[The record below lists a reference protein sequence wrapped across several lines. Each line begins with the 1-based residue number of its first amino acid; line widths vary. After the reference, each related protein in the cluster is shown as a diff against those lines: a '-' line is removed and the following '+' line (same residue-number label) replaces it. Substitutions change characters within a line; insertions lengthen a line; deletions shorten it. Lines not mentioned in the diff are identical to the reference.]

1 MGYFA
6 LVKYSSHLP
15 LQIKVVACSDR
26 QPLFVIH
33 IADLSLTPSCVE
45 ILVLQSLFIRI
56 CHANWPSL
64 RYGKVTCNLLSYLP
78 GKTSGNA
85 PAYQRGRVIKTGSL
99 TSALDCKTVGFFL
112 KISKEIGKAGR
123 KSLTRAR
130 ASHALRACEA
140 REKKRIFSVSPQS
153 RSLFWESFQTF
164 CLTARAYL
172 NTQLRLARTWIRK
185 NSDCFAV

>member
-1 MGYFA
+1 MKLYNLKTLKTIPRLGQIRECPPRTCRRLIKFPLSLRMGYFA
-6 LVKYSSHLP
+6 LVKHSSHLP

-56 CHANWPSL
+56 CHVNWPNL

-78 GKTSGNA
+78 GKASGNE

-99 TSALDCKTVGFFL
+99 ASAYELAWTPKKNSYHDL
-112 KISKEIGKAGR
+112 M
-123 KSLTRAR
+123 
-130 ASHALRACEA
+130 
-140 REKKRIFSVSPQS
+140 EKKKP
-153 RSLFWESFQTF
+153 LPT
-164 CLTARAYL
+164 
-172 NTQLRLARTWIRK
+172 
-185 NSDCFAV
+185 

>member
-1 MGYFA
+1 MKLYLIVYPEDPENHTPSRSKKGVPPGTCRRLIKFPLSLRMGYFA

-56 CHANWPSL
+56 CHANWPTL
-64 RYGKVTCNLLSYLP
+64 RYGKVTCNLLSYLL

-99 TSALDCKTVGFFL
+99 TSAYELAGTPAKNSYHDLLKKKTSRYLGCVFWEKILIGLIGFL
-112 KISKEIGKAGR
+112 K
-123 KSLTRAR
+123 
-130 ASHALRACEA
+130 
-140 REKKRIFSVSPQS
+140 
-153 RSLFWESFQTF
+153 
-164 CLTARAYL
+164 L
-172 NTQLRLARTWIRK
+172 NQNLLL
-185 NSDCFAV
+185 

>member
-1 MGYFA
+1 MKTIPRLGQIRECPPGTCRRLIKFPLSLRMGYFA

-78 GKTSGNA
+78 GKASSNA

-99 TSALDCKTVGFFL
+99 TSAY
-112 KISKEIGKAGR
+112 E
-123 KSLTRAR
+123 
-130 ASHALRACEA
+130 
-140 REKKRIFSVSPQS
+140 
-153 RSLFWESFQTF
+153 
-164 CLTARAYL
+164 
-172 NTQLRLARTWIRK
+172 LAWTPAK
-185 NSDCFAV
+185 NSYHDLLKKKNLSLLRVRFLGENPNRSNRVSQVKPKSFIIKPLCLEHAP

>member
-85 PAYQRGRVIKTGSL
+85 PAYQRGRVNWVFDLSLRTGLNSRKKFVSWFAEKKTSRHLGCVFWEKIL
-99 TSALDCKTVGFFL
+99 TGLIGFL
-112 KISKEIGKAGR
+112 K
-123 KSLTRAR
+123 
-130 ASHALRACEA
+130 
-140 REKKRIFSVSPQS
+140 
-153 RSLFWESFQTF
+153 
-164 CLTARAYL
+164 L
-172 NTQLRLARTWIRK
+172 NQNLLL
-185 NSDCFAV
+185 

>member
-1 MGYFA
+1 MKTIPRLGQIRECPPGTCRRLMKFPLSLRMGYFA
-6 LVKYSSHLP
+6 PVKYSSHLP

-78 GKTSGNA
+78 RIASGNA
-85 PAYQRGRVIKTGSL
+85 PDYQRGRVIKTGSL
-99 TSALDCKTVGFFL
+99 TSAYELAWTPAKNSYHDLLKKKKTFRYLGWIFWEKILIGLLGFL
-112 KISKEIGKAGR
+112 KSNQN
-123 KSLTRAR
+123 L
-130 ASHALRACEA
+130 L
-140 REKKRIFSVSPQS
+140 
-153 RSLFWESFQTF
+153 L
-164 CLTARAYL
+164 
-172 NTQLRLARTWIRK
+172 
-185 NSDCFAV
+185 